1 MIDSQQLPIVSK
13 PSRSSSQISR
23 CHGPVC
29 GGTSGWES
37 LRHTFGSLELF
48 VATSSCSPLRSGG
61 PIALTALRRRAA
73 TRHGA
78 PESGAGRSAGAPEI
92 VAFKKHR

>member
-13 PSRSSSQISR
+13 PSRSCSKISR
-23 CHGPVC
+23 CRGPVC

-37 LRHTFGSLELF
+37 LRHTFGSLEL
-48 VATSSCSPLRSGG
+48 CSWLRHPARPSG

-78 PESGAGRSAGAPEI
+78 PESGAGRSAGAPDPGNRSVQE
-92 VAFKKHR
+92 A

>member
-1 MIDSQQLPIVSK
+1 MIISQQLPIVSK

-23 CHGPVC
+23 CRGPVC

-48 VATSSCSPLRSGG
+48 VATSS
-61 PIALTALRRRAA
+61 
-73 TRHGA
+73 
-78 PESGAGRSAGAPEI
+78 
-92 VAFKKHR
+92 

>member
-1 MIDSQQLPIVSK
+1 MIISQQLPIVSK

-23 CHGPVC
+23 CRGPVC
-29 GGTSGWES
+29 GGTSGWESLES

-48 VATSSCSPLRSGG
+48 VATSSCSP
-61 PIALTALRRRAA
+61 PLTAVRRRAA

-78 PESGAGRSAGAPEI
+78 PESGAGRTAP
-92 VAFKKHR
+92 ARRKSND

>member
-23 CHGPVC
+23 CRGPVC

-48 VATSSCSPLRSGG
+48 VATSSCSPFGSDCLDGRPPAGG
-61 PIALTALRRRAA
+61 DTARRA
-73 TRHGA
+73 
-78 PESGAGRSAGAPEI
+78 ESGARSAGAPETS
-92 VAFKKHR
+92 VSTPSASEA

>member
-13 PSRSSSQISR
+13 PSRSCSKISR
-23 CHGPVC
+23 CRGPVC

-48 VATSSCSPLRSGG
+48 VATSSCSP
-61 PIALTALRRRAA
+61 PLTAVRRRAA

-78 PESGAGRSAGAPEI
+78 PESGAGRTAP
-92 VAFKKHR
+92 ARRKS

>member
-1 MIDSQQLPIVSK
+1 MIISQQLPIVSK

-48 VATSSCSPLRSGG
+48 VATSSCSPLGSDCLDGPPPAGG
-61 PIALTALRRRAA
+61 DTARRA
-73 TRHGA
+73 
-78 PESGAGRSAGAPEI
+78 
-92 VAFKKHR
+92 

>member
-48 VATSSCSPLRSGG
+48 VATSSCSPLGSDCLDGPPPAGG
-61 PIALTALRRRAA
+61 DAARRA
-73 TRHGA
+73 
-78 PESGAGRSAGAPEI
+78 
-92 VAFKKHR
+92 

>member
-23 CHGPVC
+23 CRGPVC

-48 VATSSCSPLRSGG
+48 VATSSCSPLRG

-78 PESGAGRSAGAPEI
+78 PESGAGRSAGAPDPGNRSVQE
-92 VAFKKHR
+92 A

>member
-48 VATSSCSPLRSGG
+48 VATSSCSPLGSDCLDGPPPAGG
-61 PIALTALRRRAA
+61 DTARRA
-73 TRHGA
+73 
-78 PESGAGRSAGAPEI
+78 
-92 VAFKKHR
+92 